1 MDAKMGPSEGVI
13 LPDWFLLKRVSGLD
27 FDPEEWV
34 DLADER
40 IERFSRRERW
50 LLRRSS
56 TVFEEEWMGV
66 VKKEFAGHVL
76 LRLAVSE
83 DERLASWLVEN
94 EGDLFEYR
102 FRAALNKEKL
112 QVMRFLFGKDKMLSI
127 KELQKVLGE
136 ADILKRFGLHIP
148 SRFRHFRSGIE
159 ESSGYVAIY
168 FTDVPDVIGSKRA
181 LLYKGWAI
189 APLFVF
195 FGSIKRKF
203 ETLLREK
210 IKRLLDRVAGEPALQ
225 EKLKAIRDKLRK
237 IAKKYS
243 SDFGFEPGEIP
254 SSTSLFNRVDLMP
267 PCMQELIM
275 ILSKKGHLEHGERF
289 QLGLFLK
296 RLGMSLE
303 DQLRF
308 WYDQAVDNIG
318 ITYEEFTRKV
328 GYIIRHL
335 YGLEGSKTDYSP
347 PKCKTIAESYFCT
360 FAHKDPEE
368 VEKTVLNTIR
378 LHSGEEKILK
388 NYESFIAKIKSDI
401 VSGKPILACKIA
413 FQLVFDKPLKHL
425 SHPLQWFYQ
434 AAKKEGLLK
443 VKNNKEK

>member
-1 MDAKMGPSEGVI
+1 MDGKISSSEGVI
-13 LPDWFLLKRVSGLD
+13 LPDWFLLKHVSGLD
-27 FDPEEWV
+27 FDPEAWV
-34 DLADER
+34 GLADER

-56 TVFEEEWMGV
+56 AVFEDEWLLL
-66 VKKEFAGHVL
+66 VKREFAGHVL

-127 KELQKVLGE
+127 NDLEKVLGE
-136 ADILKRFGLHIP
+136 ENILKRFGLYTP
-148 SRFRHFRSGIE
+148 SRVRHFRSGIE

-203 ETLLREK
+203 EALLREK
-210 IKRLLDRVAGEPALQ
+210 IKKLQDRVAGEPALQ

-254 SSTSLFNRVDLMP
+254 SGTPLFNRVDLMP

-318 ITYEEFTRKV
+318 LNYEEFTRKV

-335 YGLEGSKTDYSP
+335 YGLEGSKIDYSP
-347 PKCKTIAESYFCT
+347 PKCKTITGSYFCT

-368 VEKTVLNTIR
+368 VEKTVLSMIR
-378 LHSGEEKILK
+378 LRSGEEKTLK
-388 NYESFIAKIKSDI
+388 NYENFIAKIKSDM
-401 VSGKPILACKIA
+401 VSGKPVLACKTA
-413 FQLVFDKPLKHL
+413 FHLVFDKPLKHL

-434 AAKKEGLLK
+434 AAKKEGLLEE
-443 VKNNKEK
+443 KNNKEK